1 MVVQLSAYSTFVLWL
16 QFGYG
21 RSVAGRSLAEMNK
34 LHSDSVCS
42 RDVVHSVCSW
52 DVVQKNTFDSLLCF
66 DSSQSLTINHFWY
79 FCCCFWF
86 FAKGGLE
93 VPLGFIFFISSILL
107 GFIFLYPASSCQ
119 SVLSSVSWMCVL
131 WCNDMGIL
139 SSHVHAR
146 TYACTRIHTQTH
158 TPVPICY
165 II

>member
-93 VPLGFIFFISSILL
+93 VPLGFIF
-107 GFIFLYPASSCQ
+107 LYPAFRWVSFLYIQHRHVKAYYHLLAECVCCDVTIWEFFLHTCMHAHMHAHAYIHKHTHQFQ
-119 SVLSSVSWMCVL
+119 SV
-131 WCNDMGIL
+131 
-139 SSHVHAR
+139 
-146 TYACTRIHTQTH
+146 T
-158 TPVPICY
+158 
-165 II
+165 